1 MRLAAIFTMMSVG
14 ACLAASTESLPDG
27 PQKALVAAR
36 CSGCHPAEVVI
47 GRLDTPK
54 NWARKV
60 DSMINRGAELS
71 DSDVTEI
78 NAYLNEHFALVPQ
91 NVTLPDGP
99 GKDALKK
106 VCSTCHPAELVA
118 NRARHLGLRWQWS
131 DTVNQMMVRGAH
143 GSAEEQDLIVDYLAK
158 NFGYIP
164 VLSYLPEGPG
174 KQTTER
180 ACGPCHG
187 VRMLLDRRRNG
198 AAWAGTVT
206 NMVRR
211 GAEATPDEADEIA
224 RYLGTYLAPAGV
236 SKE

>member
-1 MRLAAIFTMMSVG
+1 ML
-14 ACLAASTESLPDG
+14 
-27 PQKALVAAR
+27 
-36 CSGCHPAEVVI
+36 

-60 DSMINRGAELS
+60 ESMINRGAELS
-71 DSDVTEI
+71 DDEATEI

-91 NVTLPDGP
+91 NVTLPEAP
-99 GKDALKK
+99 GRDALKK

-118 NRARHLGLRWQWS
+118 NRGRHSGLRGQWS
-131 DTVNQMMVRGAH
+131 ETVNQMMVRGAH
-143 GSAEEQDLIVDYLAK
+143 ASAEEQDLIVDYLAK

-164 VLSYLPEGPG
+164 VRSHLPEGPG

-180 ACGPCHG
+180 VCGPCHG
-187 VRMLLDRRRNG
+187 VRMLLDRRRTD

-211 GAEATPDEADEIA
+211 GAEATPEEASEIA
-224 RYLGTYLAPAGV
+224 RYLGSSLTPATG